1 MTPLSKPRRTLAAL
15 AAAAVLLT
23 IGLTEGRLIG
33 NGLTRPQS
41 SDQKKSAAGR
51 TNGRLTKF
59 QVAAGSVM
67 RARLRTP
74 VDSSTARVDDQVDAL
89 LIGPV
94 EQEGTELIPSGS
106 TLLGKI
112 LNVTAAS
119 ARQPLGSVEVGFYI
133 VEHAGTGSRAAIET
147 HSVRFQAIPDE
158 HAPQGRRNKPRP
170 VDVRSSPDQPL
181 TVRLA
186 EPLIVYIPR

>member
-1 MTPLSKPRRTLAAL
+1 MAPLPLLNRMAAG
-15 AAAAVLLT
+15 ATILLT
-23 IGLTEGRLIG
+23 IGLTEARLIG
-33 NGLTRPQS
+33 TQS
-41 SDQKKSAAGR
+41 SGGPGPNSKKSGVAGKA
-51 TNGRLTKF
+51 NERLNKF

-67 RARLRTP
+67 QVRLRTP
-74 VDSSTARVDDQVDAL
+74 VDSSTARVDDQVDAVL
-89 LIGPV
+89 TGPIT
-94 EQEGTELIPSGS
+94 QEGTELIPSGS

-119 ARQPLGSVEVGFYI
+119 VRQPLGKVEVGFYI

-147 HSVRFQAIPDE
+147 HTVLF
-158 HAPQGRRNKPRP
+158 HALPAEDPAQGRRNKARP